1 MSDHFEKVSPKR
13 RIGDALNVLA
23 EAPFFFQRD
32 DPELFAFLRR
42 HRAAFARF
50 YEDHFGWQLVVEGP
64 MARLYKSR
72 WVNKALTPSQ
82 HDVFDLTRR
91 DECLGFLLVLEF
103 HEHLLDERNASIDD
117 TEPLRFEMGELLSFV
132 GGRLTEELGE
142 EEGGEDAARRI
153 LRAIFPTL
161 LRFRFLIDI
170 PPPPET
176 RASLHPDRHLYECT
190 PALHQYD
197 VRLLADAA
205 LGRALRQED
214 GPEASLAGED
224 TDGSED
230 AEVEP

>member
-1 MSDHFEKVSPKR
+1 MTDHFEKVSPKK

-42 HRAAFARF
+42 HRATFARF

-103 HEHLLDERNASIDD
+103 YEHLLDERNASVDD
-117 TEPLRFEMGELLSFV
+117 AEPLRFEMGELLAFV
-132 GGRLTEELGE
+132 GSRLTEELGA

-153 LRAIFPTL
+153 LRTIFPTL

-170 PPPPET
+170 PPPPES

-205 LGRALRQED
+205 LGRALRQEED
-214 GPEASLAGED
+214 APEHPDAEAGD
-224 TDGSED
+224 D
-230 AEVEP
+230 AEVVP

>member
-1 MSDHFEKVSPKR
+1 MTDHFEKVSPKN

-42 HRAAFARF
+42 HRAAFGRF
-50 YEDHFGWQLVVEGP
+50 YEAHFGWQLVVEGP

-82 HDVFDLTRR
+82 HDVFDLTRKG
-91 DECLGFLLVLEF
+91 ECLGFLLVLEF
-103 HEHLLDERNASIDD
+103 YEHLLDERNASIDD
-117 TEPLRFEMGELLSFV
+117 AEPLRFEMGELLAFV

-142 EEGGEDAARRI
+142 DEGGEDVARRI

-205 LGRALRQED
+205 LGRALRGENEAAEGAED
-214 GPEASLAGED
+214 SGATEE
-224 TDGSED
+224 